1 MFTQTER
8 LIAVRN
14 LRPKRKQ
21 GFLKIISLFSFLG
34 IMLGVAILIIV
45 MSVMNG
51 FRADLTDKIIGLNPH
66 LILQLNDGNDIKN
79 VKNKLSQKYNKIN
92 ITETVSGEV
101 LAGKEEFGIDPQ
113 MASQLASEIRSIHE
127 LNVSIGLIIGAGN
140 IFRGMEAATKGME
153 RVTGDYLGMLAT
165 IMNAIS
171 LQDAL
176 EKEDVETRTLS
187 AITVSQIA
195 EPYIR
200 RRALRHLDKN
210 RVVIVAGGTGNPYF
224 TTDTAAALRAKEL
237 KANVLLKGTKVDGV
251 YDKDPVLYSDEI
263 KYNEISYSEVLKKN
277 IQIMDLTAITLCKE
291 NALPIH
297 VFNINKSGD
306 LKKVILGE
314 SIGTTINV

>member
-1 MFTQTER
+1 MPG
-8 LIAVRN
+8 
-14 LRPKRKQ
+14 PKYGRIL
-21 GFLKIISLFSFLG
+21 LKL
-34 IMLGVAILIIV
+34 
-45 MSVMNG
+45 
-51 FRADLTDKIIGLNPH
+51 
-66 LILQLNDGNDIKN
+66 
-79 VKNKLSQKYNKIN
+79 
-92 ITETVSGEV
+92 SGEV
-101 LAGKEEFGIDPQ
+101 LAGKQEFGIDPQ
-113 MASQLASEIRSIHE
+113 MASKLALEIKSIHE

-140 IFRGMEAATKGME
+140 IFRGMEASTKGME

-251 YDKDPVLYSDEI
+251 YDKDPVLYSDAK

-277 IQIMDLTAITLCKE
+277 IRIMDLTAITLCKE
-291 NALPIH
+291 NTLPIH

>member
-1 MFTQTER
+1 MPG
-8 LIAVRN
+8 
-14 LRPKRKQ
+14 PKYGRIL
-21 GFLKIISLFSFLG
+21 LKL
-34 IMLGVAILIIV
+34 
-45 MSVMNG
+45 
-51 FRADLTDKIIGLNPH
+51 
-66 LILQLNDGNDIKN
+66 
-79 VKNKLSQKYNKIN
+79 
-92 ITETVSGEV
+92 SGEV
-101 LAGKEEFGIDPQ
+101 LAGKQEFGIDPQ
-113 MASQLASEIRSIHE
+113 MASQLASEIKSVHE

-140 IFRGMEAATKGME
+140 IFRGIKAATKGME

-237 KANVLLKGTKVDGV
+237 KANVVLKGTKVDGV
-251 YDKDPVLYSDEI
+251 YDKDPVLYSDAI

-277 IQIMDLTAITLCKE
+277 IRIMDLTAITLCKE
-291 NALPIH
+291 NALPIQ

-314 SIGTTINV
+314 SIGTIINV